1 MINISIVGS
10 HALLSLAFRTVLVD
24 AEIHVIYQ
32 SKPFKPLSNINLA
45 ASFWILEGEADYQA
59 LISTISTGKL
69 FPIVVAEP
77 KHELLAIEA
86 VKKGAEDYVLNSWQH
101 RFELMLDKLK
111 SRFKSQS
118 VISENQS
125 TTSEHFHPFDAVI
138 KNIYEGALIGDF
150 SGMVLHCNSI
160 FTEMLGYPRHEL
172 IGQALLN
179 FAAQSDKNRVE
190 ESFKTVKEK
199 GLSICSLTLK
209 KNDGSEIPLELT
221 SFLFGEGFEQKVF
234 SVVRNLT
241 SQQRIENVG
250 RNSETFF
257 KMIAENATD
266 VITTFD
272 KNLNITYI
280 SPSVKELLGYTADE
294 IKMMGLASILSPELY
309 QYIIS
314 LYKKRLKDMKM
325 GVDWQY
331 KIQLEIE
338 IKHKDGNM
346 IPIEYISNPLVSQ
359 QGEFLGM
366 LANARDI
373 SERKQAEAALKVSEK
388 RFSAIFHAS
397 PESMI
402 ITRIKDGLI
411 WDVNQAFLNILK
423 YQRDEVVGKSTL
435 DIKLWPTPE
444 DRENYLKKLLDHGRV
459 QNLELKYMNR
469 IGEFHYGITSSEI
482 ITIDDEDYVIT
493 VSRDVTQRKKNEE
506 KLFFQATILNQV
518 RNAVCVTNLQHQVI
532 YWNTFSE
539 DCYGWAQCEVL
550 DENVFDFLIPENE
563 HEKHREIFDNV
574 LNTGFWEGESFLF
587 RKDKTQFYCF
597 STITLLQDSD
607 NRVQGFIS
615 VSTDISER
623 KLLEKQ
629 LGQAQKMEALGRLTG
644 GVAHDFNNLLLAIL
658 GNVELMKIKAG
669 DAPQLIKHLNRIH
682 SSAKRGADLTRKLL
696 TFSRLEK
703 GLEKPIDVNHAIRTV
718 IEIIEHTI
726 DRRINLEMQLCD
738 EKPIILGDENQ
749 IELVILNITVNAA
762 DAIKQ
767 MFDEKNQG
775 KIFLK
780 TQIISPE
787 DTDNQP
793 VNLFKDRRY
802 VHIEITDTG
811 IGIDEHILSLIF
823 EPFFTTKEK
832 ENGTGL
838 GLSMSYGAIKNHH
851 GEIVVHSKKNEGTS
865 FHIFLPKI
873 MAESAS

>member
-1 MINISIVGS
+1 MINISFVGS
-10 HALLSLAFRTVLVD
+10 HALLSSAFITALAE
-24 AEIHVIYQ
+24 AEINVIYQ
-32 SKPFKPLSNINLA
+32 SKPFKPLINTNVA
-45 ASFWILEGEADYQA
+45 ASFWILENEADYQA
-59 LISTISTGKL
+59 LINIISTGKL
-69 FPIVVAEP
+69 FPIVVAKP

-86 VKKGAEDYVLNSWQH
+86 VKQGAGDYVLTTWLH

-111 SRFKSQS
+111 LRIKSQS
-118 VISENQS
+118 AISENHS
-125 TTSEHFHPFDAVI
+125 TPTEHFHPFDVVI

-150 SGMVLHCNSI
+150 SGIVLHCNNI
-160 FTEMLGYPRHEL
+160 FTELLGYPRHEL
-172 IGQALLN
+172 VGQALLN
-179 FAAQSDKNRVE
+179 FVAQSDKGQVE
-190 ESFKTVKEK
+190 ESFKTLKEK
-199 GLSICSLTLK
+199 GLSICSLTFK
-209 KNDGSEIPLELT
+209 KNDGSDVSLELT
-221 SFLFGEGFEQKVF
+221 SFLFGEDFEQKFF

-241 SQQRIENVG
+241 TQQRIENEH
-250 RNSETFF
+250 RNTEKIY
-257 KMIAENATD
+257 KMLAENATD
-266 VITTFD
+266 VIATFD
-272 KNLNITYI
+272 KSLNITYV
-280 SPSVKELLGYTADE
+280 SPSVKELLGYTPDE
-294 IKMMGLASILSPELY
+294 VKMMGLTTILSPEIY
-309 QYIIS
+309 EKMVS
-314 LYKKRLKDMKM
+314 LYKARLKKM
-325 GVDWQY
+325 RLGEDWQY
-331 KIQLEIE
+331 KNQIQIE
-338 IKHKDGNM
+338 IKHKNGNT
-346 IPIEYISNPLVSQ
+346 IPVEYISNPIVSE
-359 QGEFLGM
+359 QGEFIGM

-373 SERKQAEAALKVSEK
+373 TERKQAEAALKVSEK

-397 PESMI
+397 PEPMI

-435 DIKLWPTPE
+435 DINLWPTPE
-444 DRENYLKKLLDHGRV
+444 DRKNYLKRLLDHGRV

-469 IGEFHYGITSSEI
+469 FGDYHYGITSSEI
-482 ITIDDEDYVIT
+482 ITIDDEEYVIT

-506 KLFFQATILNQV
+506 KLFFQAMILNQV

-532 YWNTFSE
+532 YWNKFSE

-550 DENVFDFLIPENE
+550 DENVFDFLIPKNE
-563 HEKHREIFDNV
+563 HEKHREIFEDV

-587 RKDKTQFYCF
+587 RKDKTRFYCF

-658 GNVELMKIKAG
+658 GSVELMKIKAG
-669 DAPQLIKHLNRIH
+669 DSPQLTKHLNRIH

-696 TFSRLEK
+696 TFSRQEK
-703 GLEKPIDVNHAIRTV
+703 GSEKPIDVNHAIRTV

-738 EKPIILGDENQ
+738 EKAIILGDENQ

-767 MFDEKNQG
+767 TFDEKNQG
-775 KIFLK
+775 EIFLK

-811 IGIDEHILSLIF
+811 IGIDENILSLIF

-851 GEIVVHSKKNEGTS
+851 GEIIVHSKKNEGTS

-873 MAESAS
+873 MSESAS